1 MKQNILNEEIE
12 SMKYLFG
19 YRRGKVISE
28 QATIYYRG
36 ADGKVGTVQVPQAPP
51 QGATTITPQEYQN
64 ALSGQPQPSVPGL
77 TNFVNQ
83 SSLMPQPSTTTQQT
97 NTGTTQTSATTQQT
111 NTTQK
116 KYSSL
121 SDYVKEAQTLL
132 GVTSDG
138 KFGPKTLEAL
148 KSKLGVSGTQQTSTG
163 TTQTS
168 GATQP
173 QACPAGQVYDET
185 IKQCTLP
192 AVTVTASK
200 TGAGQQAAAGQ
211 QASTQQG
218 AAQQGAAQQGAAQQ
232 GSSTYLAGEGEGA
245 NF

>member
-28 QATIYYRG
+28 QITYYKG
-36 ADGKVGTVQVPQAPP
+36 ADGKVGMLQGPYALP
-51 QGATTITPQEYQN
+51 QGATSITQQEYQN
-64 ALSGQPQPSVPGL
+64 ALSGQPQPS
-77 TNFVNQ
+77 
-83 SSLMPQPSTTTQQT
+83 TTTQ
-97 NTGTTQTSATTQQT
+97 TTTA
-111 NTTQK
+111 QK

-148 KSKLGVSGTQQTSTG
+148 KSKIGVSGTQQTSTG

-192 AVTVTASK
+192 AVTVTANK
-200 TGAGQQAAAGQ
+200 TGTGQQAAAGQ

-218 AAQQGAAQQGAAQQ
+218 AAQQGAAQQGAT
-232 GSSTYLAGEGEGA
+232 TYLAGEGEGGG
-245 NF
+245 F

>member
-28 QATIYYRG
+28 QITYYKG
-36 ADGKVGTVQVPQAPP
+36 ADGKVGMLQGPYALP
-51 QGATTITPQEYQN
+51 QGATSITQQEYQN
-64 ALSGQPQPSVPGL
+64 ALSGQ
-77 TNFVNQ
+77 
-83 SSLMPQPSTTTQQT
+83 PQPSTTTQQT

-111 NTTQK
+111 TTTQK

-148 KSKLGVSGTQQTSTG
+148 KSKIGVSGTQQTSTG

-192 AVTVTASK
+192 AVTVTANK
-200 TGAGQQAAAGQ
+200 TGTGQQAAAGQ

-218 AAQQGAAQQGAAQQ
+218 AAQQGAAQQGAT
-232 GSSTYLAGEGEGA
+232 TYLAGEGEGGG
-245 NF
+245 F